1 MSNTTPVDPADST
14 NPSGETQPINPTV
27 ATEPVN
33 PTGATEP
40 INPTGATE
48 PIPPS
53 DANAATDDTSRW
65 FSPDAAASPSAA
77 SRATAPLR
85 AAEPQRLPARFG
97 TIFWG
102 VLLLTFAGFM
112 IVNSVVPVVQDP
124 VTWLIGGL
132 IAAGAVLVIAGIAA
146 AVRRT
151 G

>member
-1 MSNTTPVDPADST
+1 MNDTTPVDPAAST
-14 NPSGETQPINPTV
+14 NPTGETK
-27 ATEPVN
+27 
-33 PTGATEP
+33 P

-48 PIPPS
+48 QSNPS
-53 DANAATDDTSRW
+53 ASDGTDDPSRW
-65 FSPDAAASPSAA
+65 FSSDAAATPTGA
-77 SRATAPLR
+77 SQATAPLP